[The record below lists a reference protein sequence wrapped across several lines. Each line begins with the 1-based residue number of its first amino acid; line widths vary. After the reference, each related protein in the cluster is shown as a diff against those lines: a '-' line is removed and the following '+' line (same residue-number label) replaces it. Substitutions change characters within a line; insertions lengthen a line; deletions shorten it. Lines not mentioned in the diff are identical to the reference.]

1 MLLFSMDSVFWSI
14 VPPRTWQLRQGQC
27 VSVSTR
33 DGMSAKARY
42 AGMWLSQ
49 GIKPAYPR
57 RVGPEMQALA
67 PRGVAAVPDLRNGE
81 GKKSPLSRLPADNTE
96 SARAAAGPVCGEL
109 ISSPRAPSWGWGNVR
124 KGCVCCGARRWAI
137 DLRSTRLS
145 HRRLVVNFVER
156 VDLQP

>member
-1 MLLFSMDSVFWSI
+1 MDSVFWSI

-67 PRGVAAVPDLRNGE
+67 PLGVAAVPDLRNGE

-96 SARAAAGPVCGEL
+96 CATQTAKHAVCHALRWLPAAGQPSGMAAC
-109 ISSPRAPSWGWGNVR
+109 SSRRGVQEGVRAT
-124 KGCVCCGARRWAI
+124 AY
-137 DLRSTRLS
+137 
-145 HRRLVVNFVER
+145 HRPHHQRTYSC
-156 VDLQP
+156 